1 MVWFARHGWW
11 GKYAADVGEYRYK
24 FLLRS
29 GVGVLMASLEFY
41 IVDVFAINQYTG
53 NQLAVFLNAQQLST
67 AQMQQIAKEMNFSE
81 STFVTGEG
89 PDYPV
94 KIFTPQVELPFAGH
108 PTLGTAWVIHQYV
121 DRQPLSTVTLEYK
134 AGRIPVTFNY
144 VDHQPEVLWMQQKT
158 PEFLGELT
166 KEQLAPVLNID
177 PADIADYP
185 ISQVS
190 TGLPFIIVPLKNLAA
205 VQKARLELTSYYQ
218 LIDRL
223 PAKSI
228 LIFSPETLQAEN
240 DLHVRVFTHA
250 LGIPEDPATGS
261 ANGCLAAYLVK
272 YAYQGKTVFDW
283 KIEQG
288 YEIDRPSLLYVRS
301 SSIKS
306 QQQDAEIGVSVGGK
320 VRLVASGQ
328 WVI

>member
-1 MVWFARHGWW
+1 
-11 GKYAADVGEYRYK
+11 
-24 FLLRS
+24 
-29 GVGVLMASLEFY
+29 MASLEFY
-41 IVDVFAINQYTG
+41 IVDVFAIGQYTG
-53 NQLAVFLNAQQLST
+53 NQLAVFADAHQLSLE
-67 AQMQQIAKEMNFSE
+67 QMQQIAKEINFSE
-81 STFVTGEG
+81 STFITGTG
-89 PDYPV
+89 PHYPV

-108 PTLGTAWVIHQYV
+108 PTLGTAWVIQQYI
-121 DRQPLSTVTLEYK
+121 DRQPLSTVTLAYT
-134 AGRIPVTFNY
+134 AGQIPVTFNY
-144 VDHQPEVLWMQQKT
+144 IDQQPDVLWMQQKN

-166 KEQLAPVLNID
+166 KEQLAPVLGID
-177 PADIADYP
+177 PADIADEP

-190 TGLPFIIVPLKNLAA
+190 TGLPFIIVPLKTLAA

-228 LIFSPETLQAEN
+228 LIFCPETLQAEN

-261 ANGCLAAYLVK
+261 ANGCLAAYLVQ
-272 YAYQGKTVFDW
+272 YAYQGQTVFDW

-301 SSIKS
+301 SWTELA
-306 QQQDAEIGVSVGGK
+306 QQDKKIVVSVGGK
-320 VRLVASGQ
+320 VRLVATGQ
-328 WVI
+328 WVISAQ